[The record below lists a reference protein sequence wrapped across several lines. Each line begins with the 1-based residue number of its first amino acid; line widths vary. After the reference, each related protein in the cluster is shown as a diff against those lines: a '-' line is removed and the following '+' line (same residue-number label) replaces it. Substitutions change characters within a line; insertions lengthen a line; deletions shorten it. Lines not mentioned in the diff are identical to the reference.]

1 MSVNVEI
8 DTGHSRLPFMSGQ
21 TKETKK

>member
-8 DTGHSRLPFMSGQ
+8 DTGHSRLPFMSAQ
-21 TKETKK
+21 AKEKK

>member
-8 DTGHSRLPFMSGQ
+8 DTGRSRLPFMSAQ
-21 TKETKK
+21 ARETK